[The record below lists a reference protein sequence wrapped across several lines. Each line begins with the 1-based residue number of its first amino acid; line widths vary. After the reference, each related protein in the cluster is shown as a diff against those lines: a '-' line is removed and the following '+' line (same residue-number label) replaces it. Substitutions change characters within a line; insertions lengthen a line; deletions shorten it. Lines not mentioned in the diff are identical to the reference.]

1 MRALKNHR
9 GKKSRSG
16 KRKKSR
22 EASLIF
28 GVTDFSTLISNID
41 NISRDFT
48 NSQDSEKKI
57 EIQRASRRK
66 DTGEFPQPLSKGQCG
81 RDKQLKIFQHWTLSI
96 PKLDEGAL
104 NRWASAHLPEV
115 SMHLLCGNIISFL
128 VSAYFFIL

>member
-48 NSQDSEKKI
+48 NSQDSETNI
-57 EIQRASRRK
+57 EIQRASRKK
-66 DTGEFPQPLSKGQCG
+66 DTGELPQPLSKGQCG
-81 RDKQLKIFQHWTLSI
+81 RDRQLKIFQHWTLSI

-104 NRWASAHLPEV
+104 NR
-115 SMHLLCGNIISFL
+115 
-128 VSAYFFIL
+128 